1 MYMTKIPANRSLLY
15 TLLLL
20 SMTAVAADN
29 PCIDRYPAM
38 SGQILRS
45 NGGVVARIEPV
56 KWFEDG
62 VFRVTVESGGDFM
75 TRPGELP
82 LPEVG
87 SELQYRIFS
96 KDANAEPLAAC
107 YCVKGSDL
115 CVEEYSFN

>member
-1 MYMTKIPANRSLLY
+1 MSNVIYCSICLAMLPFVTVS
-15 TLLLL
+15 
-20 SMTAVAADN
+20 TAHADN
-29 PCIDRYPAM
+29 PCIDSYPAI

-45 NGGVVARIEPV
+45 NGGRVARLEPV

-62 VFRVTVESGGDFM
+62 VYRVTVESGGDFM
-75 TRPGELP
+75 TRPGGLP

-96 KDANAEPLAAC
+96 KDANSEPIAAC
-107 YCVKGSDL
+107 YCVEGTDL